1 MGAQERADGA
11 PGVLVALQ
19 KISLS
24 KGAISGYSLGQE
36 EHSAE
41 LQLSGGLQHLYF
53 SNSLSVT
60 NCIPKETGPQSPE
73 FLLLATE
80 NEEHGASVGVSL
92 KKPQSV
98 GYAG

>member
-1 MGAQERADGA
+1 M
-11 PGVLVALQ
+11 ALQ
-19 KISLS
+19 KVSLF
-24 KGAISGYSLGQE
+24 KGAISAHSLGQD

-60 NCIPKETGPQSPE
+60 NCIPKETGPLRPE
-73 FLLLATE
+73 SLLLMTG
-80 NEEHGASVGVSL
+80 NEEQGVSVGVSL
-92 KKPQSV
+92 KKLQSM